1 MTLFLKT
8 SFLAYSFAPD
18 FNSLCV
24 FYTGAS
30 CSTVASYVHHGRIG
44 YSLGRHGYV
53 IKERCIDTLQH
64 LFIRSNVATN
74 TVSVFLGVAHRKD
87 RSRWKLDWLCLFVF
101 FVLLVQQD
109 NSSSGTGPFEN
120 LVGPGG
126 NMSQVRFLK
135 SSLIPLVPYIVKNEN
150 K

>member
-101 FVLLVQQD
+101 LSCSCSRTIRPQVQGRLRTW
-109 NSSSGTGPFEN
+109 S
-120 LVGPGG
+120 VPGETCHR
-126 NMSQVRFLK
+126 SA
-135 SSLIPLVPYIVKNEN
+135 S
-150 K
+150 